1 MVLLHEEDEEEQ
13 EEQDEQDAPPPKKTR
28 VTGVAMF
35 LGLDSWTTAET
46 TATLTPPSSEV
57 DKYLALP
64 QQRAILPSGAE
75 ASPLEW
81 WKGQASGLPHL
92 AKMARQFLALPASSA
107 GCERLFHAA
116 GRMHDDLKKST
127 TDETMQRVLNVY
139 ANT

>member
-1 MVLLHEEDEEEQ
+1 LVLLHEEDEED
-13 EEQDEQDAPPPKKTR
+13 EEEHDEQDAPPPKKTR

-35 LGLDSWTTAET
+35 LGLDSWTTTET
-46 TATLTPPSSEV
+46 AALPPASEV